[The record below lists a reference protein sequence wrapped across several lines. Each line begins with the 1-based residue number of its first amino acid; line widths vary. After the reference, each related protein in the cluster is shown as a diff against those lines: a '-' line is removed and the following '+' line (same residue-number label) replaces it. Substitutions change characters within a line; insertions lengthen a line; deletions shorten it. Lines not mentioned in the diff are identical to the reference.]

1 MAKVSKRKNVV
12 RGSKSMGGKNSS
24 VKGRN
29 NSVKRRS
36 KTMKKAK
43 KGTKM
48 AEIMKGSDKPR
59 PAYCLVCKKK
69 VMVKSYDLKQMPNG
83 SYQLRGTCPVVSEHK
98 VFTFVSAKNV

>member
-12 RGSKSMGGKNSS
+12 RGSKSMRGKKNN

-29 NSVKRRS
+29 NNVKRS

-59 PAYCLVCKKK
+59 SAYCLVCKKK

>member
-1 MAKVSKRKNVV
+1 MAKVTKRKNVV
-12 RGSKSMGGKNSS
+12 RGSKSMGGKNRS
-24 VKGRN
+24 VKRR

-48 AEIMKGSDKPR
+48 TEIMKGSDKPR

>member
-24 VKGRN
+24 VKRR

-48 AEIMKGSDKPR
+48 TEIMKGSDKPR

-83 SYQLRGTCPVVSEHK
+83 SYQLRGKCPVVSEHK
-98 VFTFVSAKNV
+98 VFTFVTAKNV

>member
-12 RGSKSMGGKNSS
+12 RGSKSMGGKNSR
-24 VKGRN
+24 VKRR
-29 NSVKRRS
+29 NSVKRS

-48 AEIMKGSDKPR
+48 SEIMKGSDKPR
-59 PAYCLVCKKK
+59 SAYCLVCKKK

>member
-12 RGSKSMGGKNSS
+12 RGSKSMRGKNSS
-24 VKGRN
+24 VKRR
-29 NSVKRRS
+29 NSVKRS

-59 PAYCLVCKKK
+59 SAYCLVCKKK

-83 SYQLRGTCPVVSEHK
+83 SYQLRGKCPVVSEHK

>member
-24 VKGRN
+24 VKRR
-29 NSVKRRS
+29 NSVKRS

-59 PAYCLVCKKK
+59 SAYCLVCKKK